1 MPERRER
8 PIFLLTL
15 LYSLW
20 LLSFAYS
27 FVRFFTIEPVVV
39 ESGSSMERM
48 MAFLGWQGIALVLA
62 VAVWAMGRGWSRR
75 SGVRRLTLLPIGLA
89 FLLSGALFGAVL
101 WVGPA

>member
-1 MPERRER
+1 MSERRES
-8 PIFLLTL
+8 PLFLLTL

-20 LLSFAYS
+20 LLSFVYS
-27 FVRFFTIEPVVV
+27 FVRFFTIEPVVIDS
-39 ESGSSMERM
+39 EASMERI

-62 VAVWAMGRGWSRR
+62 VAVWAMGRRWSRR
-75 SGVRRLTLLPIGLA
+75 SSVRRLTLLPIGLA